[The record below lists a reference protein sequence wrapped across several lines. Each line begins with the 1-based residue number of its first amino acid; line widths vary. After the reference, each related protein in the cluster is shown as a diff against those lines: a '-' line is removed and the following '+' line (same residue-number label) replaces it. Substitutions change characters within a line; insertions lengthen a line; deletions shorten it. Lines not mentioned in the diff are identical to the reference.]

1 MGLMLLHAGF
11 LVLLASRPVYLAIT
25 QQQNDYLGSAEGP
38 LWLLLV
44 GAVTLI
50 PALLALGFGYHR
62 MGER

>member
-1 MGLMLLHAGF
+1 MSLDIFWF
-11 LVLLASRPVYLAIT
+11 LPT
-25 QQQNDYLGSAEGP
+25 HGDGHYLGSAEGP

>member
-1 MGLMLLHAGF
+1 
-11 LVLLASRPVYLAIT
+11 VLLASRPVYLAIT
-25 QQQNDYLGSAEGP
+25 QRQNDYLSSPEGP